1 MKKHISTKKLD
12 KILRNTIGL
21 SLEEVRNIAVRVEA
35 SENKTETDYPDTEI
49 NINTQVYLELDDDGK
64 FIKSIR
70 IEREP
75 PFW

>member
-1 MKKHISTKKLD
+1 MKKRISTKKLD
-12 KILRNTIGL
+12 KILRKTIGL
-21 SLEEVRNIAVRVEA
+21 SLEQVRKIAVHVEA

-75 PFW
+75 PF

>member
-1 MKKHISTKKLD
+1 MKKRISTKKLD
-12 KILRNTIGL
+12 KILRKTIGL

-35 SENKTETDYPDTEI
+35 SENKTDYPDTEI

>member
-1 MKKHISTKKLD
+1 MKKRISTKKLD
-12 KILRNTIGL
+12 KILRKTIGL

-35 SENKTETDYPDTEI
+35 SENKTDYPDTEI
-49 NINTQVYLELDDDGK
+49 NINTQIYLELDDDGK

>member
-1 MKKHISTKKLD
+1 MKKRISTKKLD
-12 KILRNTIGL
+12 KILRKTIGL
-21 SLEEVRNIAVRVEA
+21 SLEEVRKIAVRVEA
-35 SENKTETDYPDTEI
+35 SENKTDYPDTEI
-49 NINTQVYLELDDDGK
+49 NINTQIYLELDDDGK

>member
-12 KILRNTIGL
+12 KILRKTIGL
-21 SLEEVRNIAVRVEA
+21 SLEEVRKIAVRVEA
-35 SENKTETDYPDTEI
+35 SENKPDYPDTEI
-49 NINTQVYLELDDDGK
+49 NINTQIYLELDDDGK